1 MACETAIRYVHR
13 FVRSGQASS
22 SARERSSVAHQLGRA
37 IGGSPSRA
45 RIGIGAN
52 PSSERITSVLE
63 DVERR
68 EVQRLRPTLAR
79 WDAILANL

>member
-1 MACETAIRYVHR
+1 M
-13 FVRSGQASS
+13 
-22 SARERSSVAHQLGRA
+22 
-37 IGGSPSRA
+37 
-45 RIGIGAN
+45 
-52 PSSERITSVLE
+52 ITPVLE